1 MSLKKDKQKVLG
13 EVFDDER
20 VKSFLDYLAPQGVS
34 RDFHLLEKAYRG
46 MNIDNFIS
54 FVDFFKQ
61 AGYDLNA
68 TNPDGLSMVK
78 IMNQHKQGIDYAQ
91 ALIKAGA
98 SA

>member
-1 MSLKKDKQKVLG
+1 MSLKKDKQKILG

-20 VKSFLDYLAPQGVS
+20 VKNFLEYLAPEGVS

-54 FVDFFKQ
+54 FIDFFKQ

-68 TNPDGLSMVK
+68 TNPEGLTIVQ
-78 IMNQHKQGIDYAQ
+78 IMNQHRQGLDYA
-91 ALIKAGA
+91 AAMVTAGA
-98 SA
+98 SQ

>member
-20 VKSFLDYLAPQGVS
+20 VKSFLDYQPPAGVN

-54 FVDFFKQ
+54 FIDFFKQ

-68 TNPDGLSMVK
+68 TNPAGLTIMQ
-78 IMNQHKQGIDYAQ
+78 IMNQHRQGQDHA
-91 ALIKAGA
+91 AAMVTAGA
-98 SA
+98 SQ